1 MSMFDKFNEA
11 MSASERNEM
20 EERIK
25 KANENNSSGN
35 YVEIPSGT
43 YAVEVEKMEVKP
55 TSWGDEQVSIQFNI
69 IEGEIKGKKIF
80 YSGEFREH
88 FSKGFIPT
96 AKLISGLT
104 GGEVA
109 DYVILKKLEGD
120 REELKDYL
128 LDLFEIVSD
137 AFTYDLK
144 YTVSESNK
152 VNPNTNKPYV
162 NKFYSVE
169 EVYDN

>member
-1 MSMFDKFNEA
+1 MSMFDKFNEV
-11 MSASERNEM
+11 MSEKERKEM
-20 EERIK
+20 EERIS
-25 KANENNSSGN
+25 KASENNTS

-55 TSWGDEQVSIQFNI
+55 TSWGDDQVSIQFNI
-69 IEGEIKGKKIF
+69 IEGEFKGKKIF

-88 FSKGFIPT
+88 FAKGYVPT

-104 GGEVA
+104 GDEVA

-120 REELKDYL
+120 KDELNDYL
-128 LDLFEIVSD
+128 LDLFELISD
-137 AFTYDLK
+137 NFTFDLK

-152 VNPNTNKPYV
+152 INPNNNKPYV
-162 NKFYSVE
+162 NKFYSIE
-169 EVYDN
+169 EVFVLE

>member
-11 MSASERNEM
+11 MSSNERSEM

-25 KANENNSSGN
+25 KANENNSNGN
-35 YVEIPSGT
+35 YVEIPSGI
-43 YAVEVEKMEVKP
+43 YAVDVEKMEVNA
-55 TSWGDEQVSIQFNI
+55 TSWGDDQVSIQFNI
-69 IEGEIKGKKIF
+69 IDGEFKGKKIF
-80 YSGEFREH
+80 YSGGFYEH
-88 FSKGFIPT
+88 FSKGYIPT

-104 GGEVA
+104 GEEVA

-120 REELKDYL
+120 RDELKDYL
-128 LDLFEIVSD
+128 LDLFEVISD
-137 AFTYDLK
+137 SFSYDLK

-162 NKFYSVE
+162 NKFYSIE
-169 EVYDN
+169 EVFEV

>member
-1 MSMFDKFNEA
+1 MFDKFNET
-11 MSASERNEM
+11 MSEKERKEM
-20 EERIK
+20 EERIS
-25 KANENNSSGN
+25 KASENNTS

-43 YAVEVEKMEVKP
+43 YAVEVEKMEVNT

-69 IEGEIKGKKIF
+69 IDGEFKGKKIF
-80 YSGEFREH
+80 YSGGFYDH

-104 GGEVA
+104 GEEVA

-152 VNPNTNKPYV
+152 VNPNTNKPYI
-162 NKFYSVE
+162 NKFYSIE
-169 EVYDN
+169 EVFDA

>member
-1 MSMFDKFNEA
+1 MFDKFNEL
-11 MSASERNEM
+11 MSESERKEM
-20 EERIK
+20 EERIS
-25 KANENNSSGN
+25 KANANNTN
-35 YVEIPSGT
+35 ATYVEIPSGT

-69 IEGEIKGKKIF
+69 IEGEFKGKKIF

-104 GGEVA
+104 GEEVA

-120 REELKDYL
+120 RGELKDYL
-128 LDLFEIVSD
+128 LDLFEIISD

-162 NKFYSVE
+162 NKFYSIE
-169 EVYDN
+169 EVFDA